1 MRHFPLLCFAL
12 IYTCNVFAKSKS
24 DTVKIYFDL
33 AVPALNNVAMK
44 HLDSLAYHDILPP
57 NKKYGII
64 GYADYLGSD
73 SSNVTLSQNR
83 ANAVQQYLLGL
94 GIKQDSIAIVMG
106 KGEVVRK
113 DIAGKEGF
121 AEDRRVDIIIGGFKV
136 APKKAIVK
144 VASPT
149 STPPVIAKVDIS
161 KVEKNQTIAL
171 DNIFFLPGSHKTTPE
186 SADALF
192 SLYIAMKD
200 NPSLKI
206 SIEGHICCLTNTT
219 HDGYDYD
226 EQEWRL
232 SENRAEAVY
241 EYLISKGIDKS
252 RMRFEGFGLKKPLKW
267 PERSVADE
275 SANRRVEIR
284 ILEK

>member
-1 MRHFPLLCFAL
+1 MKKTFAIIALLLLCKMAEG
-12 IYTCNVFAKSKS
+12 KG

-33 AVPALNNVAMK
+33 AIPILNKVAMK

-73 SSNVTLSQNR
+73 SSNITLSQNR

-106 KGEVVRK
+106 KGEVIRK
-113 DIAGKEGF
+113 DTAGSLGY

-136 APKKAIVK
+136 PPPPKKVVVK
-144 VASPT
+144 APVTVPAA
-149 STPPVIAKVDIS
+149 PVIAKVDIS
-161 KVEKNQTIAL
+161 RIEKNQTVAL

-241 EYLISKGIDKS
+241 EYLASKGIDKK